1 MFLVEVTTLSE
12 EGVTVGPEGP
22 VYIQVRK
29 GGTVGPKGSFTNGKE
44 RGHSASV
51 PRLFSTYGKRGA
63 QLVLISVSTITYFS
77 QIVLIIESI

>member
-44 RGHSASV
+44 RGHSASQ
-51 PRLFSTYGKRGA
+51 G
-63 QLVLISVSTITYFS
+63 YFLHMVREGHS
-77 QIVLIIESI
+77 WS